1 LPDLRW
7 YDSFIASFPCNI
19 SLDGVLGG
27 FGHLT
32 PVDVRDSNAFLRE
45 LRSDFPGICFDSA
58 VDCGAGVGR
67 VTKNLLLQNC
77 RTVTLVEQ
85 SPRLLA
91 AARDY
96 LGPIDEEKSVIYV
109 QQGLQVSISIISP
122 LLSKYSGSFQEF
134 CPEEN
139 SYDLIWIQVLFQAQS
154 FSFLL
159 KLNFIVGNWSS
170 K

>member
-1 LPDLRW
+1 MPDLRW

-122 LLSKYSGSFQEF
+122 VLSKLFLLFWFISGVLSGREFVRFNLDSGSLSSTIIFLSFKIKFYSG
-134 CPEEN
+134 
-139 SYDLIWIQVLFQAQS
+139 
-154 FSFLL
+154 
-159 KLNFIVGNWSS
+159 
-170 K
+170 